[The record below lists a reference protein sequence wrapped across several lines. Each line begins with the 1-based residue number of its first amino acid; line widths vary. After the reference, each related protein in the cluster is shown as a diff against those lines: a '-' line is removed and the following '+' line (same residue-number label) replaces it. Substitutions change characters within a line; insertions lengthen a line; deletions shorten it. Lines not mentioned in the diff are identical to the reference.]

1 VAAGAA
7 HDENAPRR
15 VDPARDTGDVL
26 GARHDLRAWLQSL
39 DAGDVAVGVR
49 QDDVLRQC
57 EMRNAT
63 ARIGGGNRLMDHRG
77 SLLRRDDGFRVKRDS
92 RNRRSGFVLWK

>member
-1 VAAGAA
+1 MVRLETIGEHLQLRCSSVAAGAA

-26 GARHDLRAWLQSL
+26 GARHDLRAWLQRL

-57 EMRNAT
+57 EMRNARP
-63 ARIGGGNRLMDHRG
+63 A
-77 SLLRRDDGFRVKRDS
+77 
-92 RNRRSGFVLWK
+92 